1 MKALLPAPD
10 ASLGLAGSPHDLIR
24 PRAVGSEQDDL
35 SPPNMLLYG
44 VAILD
49 ESFKPMPIDWRNGD
63 GFSCAHRAD
72 SHAKPKRGI
81 PNGT

>member
-1 MKALLPAPD
+1 MISFVPAP
-10 ASLGLAGSPHDLIR
+10 S
-24 PRAVGSEQDDL
+24 AVNRTISARQ
-35 SPPNMLLYG
+35 LYG

-49 ESFKPMPIDWRNGD
+49 ESFKPMPIEWWNGD
-63 GFSCAHRAD
+63 GFSSAHRAD